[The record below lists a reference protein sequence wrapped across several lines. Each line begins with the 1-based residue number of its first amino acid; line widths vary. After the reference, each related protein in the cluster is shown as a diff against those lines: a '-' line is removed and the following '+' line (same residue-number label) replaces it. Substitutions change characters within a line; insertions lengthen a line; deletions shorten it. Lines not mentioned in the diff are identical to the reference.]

1 MSIPS
6 FLKGSPPTHPNLLQ
20 KHPKKGHQNRARD
33 TLIPSIIPFFSLNQS
48 NNAFVFRVYRGITVY
63 YPVMWGSLLNNQYFM
78 ESVSGTLF
86 FFFVA
91 KLGLNASRVRVQV
104 TDFGLSKIMRPKLL
118 DPNLFLGPGI
128 GSAIGPS
135 KWFRVPL
142 CDLGRITNSPKI
154 RLTKKG
160 IR

>member
-33 TLIPSIIPFFSLNQS
+33 TLIPSTIPFFSLNQS

-86 FFFVA
+86 FFFSWQNLDSMPV
-91 KLGLNASRVRVQV
+91 GSESRSPTLDWARSCGPSCW
-104 TDFGLSKIMRPKLL
+104 TPICFL
-118 DPNLFLGPGI
+118 DP
-128 GSAIGPS
+128 GSDQRLDPPNGFGFPFVT
-135 KWFRVPL
+135 WDEL
-142 CDLGRITNSPKI
+142 RIH
-154 RLTKKG
+154 R
-160 IR
+160 RFV